1 MCDQSTPLPSTDGN
15 KEDDEVD
22 PFTSLVFSFTQNTKS
37 HKNR

>member
-1 MCDQSTPLPSTDGN
+1 MCDQSTPLPSTGGN

-37 HKNR
+37 NKNK